1 MKFLSRNIN
10 KDLFYNNK
18 ILKKIEEI
26 NFLYN
31 LIIKNIL
38 FKYG

>member
-10 KDLFYNNK
+10 KNLFYNNK

-26 NFLYN
+26 NFLYKFN
-31 LIIKNIL
+31 
-38 FKYG
+38 Y